1 MLQAAREAVSESLSV
16 QGGVLWMCS
25 FKANWIAE
33 NASNGY
39 VRRTTAS
46 LNFGK
51 KPDMGTILFLGVEG
65 SGKTV
70 LNMALAKVLAAHAE
84 AGFRLKPESSASFRF
99 LEQLP
104 ASLYATP
111 QPPEQPGR
119 FLSMPWSVCRGQETL
134 LSLDI
139 PECPADL
146 FRLAFQKPADS
157 PDPADF
163 AARAEA
169 RADDIRQ
176 LLAQVDAASR
186 VFVLFDPSRM
196 RETEKDPGRLDAVW
210 ATNACLRQLLER
222 PYPPPVTLLLTHADR
237 DPASGN
243 DFRAILRERLPLLAD
258 NYPDLPGL
266 AVSSV
271 KPDDPDFGLQPLL
284 FQMFAET
291 EPLAGLLASG
301 TRFWSELVAADVSE
315 PAPDALREAADRL
328 DALRSQAPW
337 FAQGDHALALA
348 PRFAAELRRLAASSA
363 PEGGIRKTLAEAF
376 PELAAQAAAVAK
388 REAAAKA
395 SARSAPKTVSGHTTA
410 SSSSS
415 AASSSSSSSS
425 SQHRHHH
432 RHHHGGRRTPTRRF
446 FDKIVRYV
454 PWAVAT
460 VVLALAFTY
469 GVPFAKRAWGQH
481 CMDRGLRL
489 AASRPEA
496 AFRAFQSARKFK
508 AAGSDIALMACRQI
522 GIGCATDPDAAAA
535 AFETCHWTY
544 ASPQNNILVQRL
556 VKQLQR
562 MADAQDPNAQY
573 LLGRMHEE
581 GKGFPQEDP
590 ASAFRRMEQAMA
602 HGQPQAL
609 QWMIAR
615 ARGGDAGAQILLGR
629 LYLDGSGPSGHD
641 AESVRWVLVAA
652 NRGAEGGP
660 AWLAAQG
667 ESGNAAAQFVL
678 GRQAE
683 LRARKTGS
691 GNLAHALD
699 WYRKAAAQGHA
710 EAQAALARLSAD

>member
-1 MLQAAREAVSESLSV
+1 
-16 QGGVLWMCS
+16 
-25 FKANWIAE
+25 
-33 NASNGY
+33 
-39 VRRTTAS
+39 
-46 LNFGK
+46 
-51 KPDMGTILFLGVEG
+51 MGTILFLGVEG

-70 LNMALAKVLAAHAE
+70 LNMALAKVFAAHPE
-84 AGFRLKPESSASFRF
+84 AGYRLKPESSASFRF

-111 QPPEQPGR
+111 QPPEQPDR
-119 FLSMPWSVCRGQETL
+119 FVPMPWSVCSGQQTL

-146 FRLAFQKPADS
+146 FRLAFQKPEDS
-157 PDPADF
+157 PNPSDF
-163 AARAEA
+163 SARAEA
-169 RADDIRQ
+169 HADDIRQ

-196 RETEKDPGRLDAVW
+196 RGTEKDPGRLDAVW

-243 DFRAILRERLPLLAD
+243 DFRAILRQRLPLLAD

-271 KPDDPDFGLQPLL
+271 KPDDPDYGLQPLL

-291 EPLAGLLASG
+291 APLAGLLASG
-301 TRFWSELVAADVSE
+301 TRIWAELAAEGAAESS
-315 PAPDALREAADRL
+315 PDALRDAADRL
-328 DALRSQAPW
+328 DALRTQAPW
-337 FAQGDHALALA
+337 FAQGDHALELA
-348 PRFAAELRRLAASSA
+348 PRFAAELRRLADAPS
-363 PEGGIRKTLAEAF
+363 PEGGIRKVLAAAF
-376 PELAAQAAAVAK
+376 PELAARAATAAK
-388 REAAAKA
+388 REATAKA
-395 SARSAPKTVSGHTTA
+395 SARAVPKPASGH
-410 SSSSS
+410 SP
-415 AASSSSSSSS
+415 SSSSSSPASPSS
-425 SQHRHHH
+425 SSSSGTPHRHHH
-432 RHHHGGRRTPTRRF
+432 HHHHGGRRTPTRRF

-454 PWAVAT
+454 PWAIAT

-496 AFRAFQSARKFK
+496 AFRSFQSAYKFK
-508 AAGSDIALMACRQI
+508 AAGSGIALMACRQI
-522 GIGCATDPDAAAA
+522 GIGCAIDPDAAAA
-535 AFETCHWTY
+535 AYGNCRWNYT
-544 ASPQNNILVQRL
+544 SPQNNIVVQRL

-573 LLGRMHEE
+573 LLGRMHED
-581 GKGFPQEDP
+581 GNGFSQPDP
-590 ASAFRRMEQAMA
+590 SAAFHRMEQAMT

-615 ARGGDAGAQILLGR
+615 ARGGDADAQILLGR
-629 LYLDGSGPSGHD
+629 LYLDGNGPSGHD

-660 AWLAAQG
+660 AWLASQG
-667 ESGNAAAQFVL
+667 EAGNAAAQFVL

-683 LRARKTGS
+683 LRAKKSGS
-691 GNLAHALD
+691 GNLAPALD

-710 EAQAALARLSAD
+710 EAQSALTRLGAG